1 MNVKANYI
9 KSLAAALVAIALL
22 GAPGCSVYKIN
33 VQQGNYLKDEKLSQL
48 EVGMTRRQVQ
58 FLLGSPIVQDAFHPE
73 RWDYVFSF
81 RNGRTDTTSK
91 RSLTIYFDGDT
102 VERIRFPDDYEAP
115 PQV

>member
-1 MNVKANYI
+1 MNVKPNYI
-9 KSLAAALVAIALL
+9 KTLAAALVAVGLL
-22 GAPGCSVYKIN
+22 SASGCTVYKIN

-81 RNGRTDTTSK
+81 RNGRTNQTSK
-91 RSLTIYFDGDT
+91 RNLTIIFDGDT
-102 VERIRFPDDYEAP
+102 VESIRFPDDYVAP
-115 PQV
+115 PSV